1 MSTQRLHLESF
12 VGVMLLLVAPALSAQ
27 TTTDLKNK
35 FGPPDKRGYYLVR
48 KGIRLKVST
57 EKEKVR
63 EMVIEPDEAKS
74 QVGAGS
80 FIPAPTIN
88 EIIAE
93 LAPVSLRGEHVRSI
107 VFNAGLSSVAAEE
120 YEHVVISTSST
131 GRGGT
136 SGITSAGIRWKQ

>member
-1 MSTQRLHLESF
+1 MSTQRLHLELF

-35 FGPPDKRGYYLVR
+35 FGPPDKRGYYIVR

-57 EKEKVR
+57 EKEKIR

-80 FIPAPTIN
+80 FIPAPTVN

-93 LAPVSLRGEHVRSI
+93 LAPVPLRGEHVRSI

-136 SGITSAGIRWKQ
+136 VGITSAGIRWKQ